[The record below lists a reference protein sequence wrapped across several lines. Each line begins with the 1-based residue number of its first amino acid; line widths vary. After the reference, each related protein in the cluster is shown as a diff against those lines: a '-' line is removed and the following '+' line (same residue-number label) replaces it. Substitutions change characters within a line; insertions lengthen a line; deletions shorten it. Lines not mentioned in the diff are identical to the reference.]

1 MLNTPEKVEAN
12 RRVAWARYYAIVEEN
27 KRLRE
32 EVAWLRYHRR
42 SFYRLFQ
49 LIRRNRKVT
58 PELVLLANDL
68 RQKMYEAE
76 LLSVTGN

>member
-49 LIRRNRKVT
+49 LILN
-58 PELVLLANDL
+58 
-68 RQKMYEAE
+68 
-76 LLSVTGN
+76 LSCLPTTFVKRCTRLSC